1 MSDFVANL
9 SFQARAAR
17 RSAKTCAGVLRSSEF
32 SPYHTRMIF
41 VAKKQLFIKTNL
53 LAAAC
58 HWANSSSSRPRRGV
72 RSLSS
77 CWSPVVS
84 SRNVLVGFDCS
95 DCKVPIPSCNEF
107 LNISSLLTITRL
119 WFTEVFRCF
128 NHVESMV
135 FRIFTLWYELYLKR
149 YDTLSSFRGTNQPKF
164 GMFPYKWNPW
174 SWRELSKGAGKQR
187 QSDIRIPKIAMKFW
201 PRFCFELDSSGT
213 TLLWR
218 SWMPGRV
225 ARSSSY
231 RGCLKHRSHYLKPSW
246 AVMPMSTCLKSNQ
259 TADVS
264 QDFSQWVSWVWLSMT
279 QKLLSRFWSWVMTW
293 LWHDLCFCLIMWCS
307 LALILLD
314 FLILKF
320 HEAFKSHLPAVTM
333 LSLIDGSSQSCHS
346 TTKLMNLC
354 KLNIQTWTA
363 HRSQMRTLSWLNIF
377 EPILD
382 RIIPK
387 SVRKKENA
395 KSQPDQWKSGWT
407 RLKKKR

>member
-1 MSDFVANL
+1 MWVISSQIF
-9 SFQARAAR
+9 
-17 RSAKTCAGVLRSSEF
+17 RSRLGQRDVLLRPVPGVLRSSEF

-119 WFTEVFRCF
+119 WFTEVFRWF
-128 NHVESMV
+128 NHVESMF

-225 ARSSSY
+225 ARSSLPEALKYHIVDALSIEVTTWSPPELS
-231 RGCLKHRSHYLKPSW
+231 CLCRHAW
-246 AVMPMSTCLKSNQ
+246 NQ
-259 TADVS
+259 TRLQTSHRTSLNESHEYDSVWPKNCCRGF
-264 QDFSQWVSWVWLSMT
+264 DHESWHDSDMTFAFVWLCG
-279 QKLLSRFWSWVMTW
+279 V
-293 LWHDLCFCLIMWCS
+293 
-307 LALILLD
+307 
-314 FLILKF
+314 
-320 HEAFKSHLPAVTM
+320 HL
-333 LSLIDGSSQSCHS
+333 
-346 TTKLMNLC
+346 
-354 KLNIQTWTA
+354 
-363 HRSQMRTLSWLNIF
+363 R
-377 EPILD
+377 
-382 RIIPK
+382 
-387 SVRKKENA
+387 
-395 KSQPDQWKSGWT
+395 
-407 RLKKKR
+407 